1 MKCRPVVT
9 AHGGT
14 ARALV
19 PVLGAATRDE
29 AVHHS
34 IDQGVVYVFTESGV
48 ARCG

>member
-1 MKCRPVVT
+1 VVT

-19 PVLGAATRDE
+19 AVLGVEPPDE

-34 IDQGVVYVFTESGV
+34 IDQGVVYVFAETGLTRYS
-48 ARCG
+48 